1 MRSAGKIDTLAAS
14 GAVRTAP
21 LGLAQSVRLQSFL
34 SNAFWW
40 LASVALFAGLWE
52 AAWMFGWANP
62 MLLPPPHIFLHDFF
76 AQGKFF
82 NPKVRMSDASPGVIA
97 LAVATTVAYST
108 LRVLIGLALGFAIS
122 VSVGMAI
129 RYAPL
134 LGKLVMPIV
143 LLLAPVSP
151 VAWMPV
157 ALFVFGIGNAPAIFL
172 VVIALFFIM
181 TLATVSMIDAVS
193 PTYLDVARIMGATRR
208 QIFFQ
213 VILPAILPGLFLIL
227 RLNLFAAW
235 MIVLIAEL
243 IGVGSGLGQVVMVA
257 RNTFNS
263 QLAFFAM
270 TVIGLTGFILDVALR
285 EIQRRLL
292 YWIPQGKGTLL
303 R

>member
-1 MRSAGKIDTLAAS
+1 MRSAGKVDSLAGTRAARAAPS
-14 GAVRTAP
+14 GHVAGVRMQ
-21 LGLAQSVRLQSFL
+21 GFL
-34 SNAFWW
+34 DNAFWW
-40 LASVALFAGLWE
+40 VLSVALFAGLWE
-52 AAWMFGWANP
+52 AAWAFGWANP
-62 MLLPPPHIFLHDFF
+62 MLLPPPHIFLHNFL

-82 NPKVRMSDASPGVIA
+82 DPNVRMSDASPGVIA

-108 LRVLIGLALGFAIS
+108 LRVLTGLALGFAIS
-122 VSVGMAI
+122 VAVGMAI
-129 RYAPL
+129 RYTPL
-134 LGKLVMPIV
+134 FGKLVMPTV

-157 ALFVFGIGNAPAIFL
+157 ALFIFGIGNAPAIFL

-181 TLATVSMIDAVS
+181 TLATVSMIDGVS
-193 PTYLDVARIMGATRR
+193 PTYVNVARIMGATRR
-208 QIFFQ
+208 QIFLQ

-243 IGVGSGLGQVVMVA
+243 VGVGSGLGQVVMVA

-285 EIQRRLL
+285 EVQRRLL
-292 YWIPQGKGTLL
+292 YWIPQGKALL

>member
-1 MRSAGKIDTLAAS
+1 MRSAGKIDSLAGRGVARPAKL
-14 GAVRTAP
+14 GRAP
-21 LGLAQSVRLQSFL
+21 GTRVQSFL
-34 SNAFWW
+34 DNAFWW

-52 AAWMFGWANP
+52 AAWAFGWANP
-62 MLLPPPHIFLHDFF
+62 MLLPPPHIFLRDFF

-82 NPKVRMSDASPGVIA
+82 NPDVRMSDASPAVIA
-97 LAVATTVAYST
+97 LTVATTVAYST
-108 LRVLIGLALGFAIS
+108 LRVLTGLALGFAIS
-122 VSVGMAI
+122 VAVGMAI

-134 LGKLVMPIV
+134 FGKLVLPTV

-181 TLATVSMIDAVS
+181 TLATISMIDAVS
-193 PTYLDVARIMGATRR
+193 PTYVNVARIMGATRR
-208 QIFFQ
+208 QIFRQ

-243 IGVGSGLGQVVMVA
+243 VGVGSGLGQVVMVA

-285 EIQRRLL
+285 EVQWRLL

>member
-1 MRSAGKIDTLAAS
+1 MRSLGKVEALGGRGAAL
-14 GAVRTAP
+14 AP
-21 LGLAQSVRLQSFL
+21 LARFSSVRLQTTL
-34 SNAFWW
+34 SSAAWW
-40 LASVALFAGLWE
+40 LASILLFMGLWE
-52 AAWMFGWANP
+52 AAWAFGLANP
-62 MLLPPPHIFLHDFF
+62 MLLPPPHIFLQDFLV
-76 AQGKFF
+76 QGKFF
-82 NPKVRMSDASPGVIA
+82 DPQVRMSDASGGAIA
-97 LAVATTVAYST
+97 LAVARTIAYST
-108 LRVLIGLALGFAIS
+108 LRVLSGLALGFVIS
-122 VSVGMAI
+122 VAVGMAI

-134 LGKLVMPIV
+134 FGKLVMPTV

-181 TLATVSMIDAVS
+181 TLATVSMIDGVN
-193 PTYLDVARIMGATRR
+193 PTYLHVARIMGASRR
-208 QIFFQ
+208 QIFLQ

-243 IGVGSGLGQVVMVA
+243 VGVGSGLGQVVMVA

-263 QLAFFAM
+263 QLAFFTM
-270 TVIGLTGFILDVALR
+270 TVIGLTGFALDTGLR
-285 EIQRRLL
+285 EVQRRLL
-292 YWIPQGKGTLL
+292 YWVPQGKGTLL

>member
-1 MRSAGKIDTLAAS
+1 
-14 GAVRTAP
+14 
-21 LGLAQSVRLQSFL
+21 
-34 SNAFWW
+34 
-40 LASVALFAGLWE
+40 
-52 AAWMFGWANP
+52 
-62 MLLPPPHIFLHDFF
+62 
-76 AQGKFF
+76 
-82 NPKVRMSDASPGVIA
+82 
-97 LAVATTVAYST
+97 
-108 LRVLIGLALGFAIS
+108 
-122 VSVGMAI
+122 
-129 RYAPL
+129 
-134 LGKLVMPIV
+134 MPTV

-181 TLATVSMIDAVS
+181 TLATVSMIDTVS
-193 PTYLDVARIMGATRR
+193 PTYVNVARIMGATRR
-208 QIFFQ
+208 QIFLQ

-243 IGVGSGLGQVVMVA
+243 VGVGSGLGQVVMVA

-285 EIQRRLL
+285 EVQRRLL
-292 YWIPQGKGTLL
+292 YWIPQGTG
-303 R
+303 RFCDERS